1 MKKDRELIQ
10 DFQNGDEEA
19 FNELVRRYLDLVHGF
34 FQKIT
39 DDEME
44 AEDLAQ
50 NVFIKLF
57 KSLKRFRFESEFNT
71 YLYRVNANT
80 ANTYFKRNKWRNI
93 LHLDQTDEPSYVD
106 NQQDR
111 EWKKE
116 ELWNAISKLPKKQRL
131 VVMMR
136 ISEMLPFKDIGNILH
151 MSEGAAKV
159 NFHHGVK
166 RIKVLLGIVK

>member
-10 DFQNGDEEA
+10 KFQNGDEEA

-39 DDEME
+39 NDEME

-57 KSLKRFRFESEFNT
+57 KSLKKFRFESEFNT
-71 YLYRVNANT
+71 YLYRVNTNT

-93 LHLDQTDEPSYVD
+93 LHLDQADEPSYVD

-151 MSEGAAKV
+151 MSEGTAKV
-159 NFHHGVK
+159 NFHHGIK
-166 RIKVLLGIVK
+166 RIKVLLGIVE

>member
-10 DFQNGDEEA
+10 EFQNGDEEA

-57 KSLKRFRFESEFNT
+57 KSLKKFRFESEFNT

-93 LHLDQTDEPSYVD
+93 LHLTQTDEP
-106 NQQDR
+106 
-111 EWKKE
+111 
-116 ELWNAISKLPKKQRL
+116 
-131 VVMMR
+131 
-136 ISEMLPFKDIGNILH
+136 
-151 MSEGAAKV
+151 
-159 NFHHGVK
+159 
-166 RIKVLLGIVK
+166 

>member
-10 DFQNGDEEA
+10 EFQNGDEEA

-136 ISEMLPFKDIGNILH
+136 ISEMLPFKDIGNIIH
-151 MSEGAAKV
+151 MSEGTAKV
-159 NFHHGVK
+159 NFHHGIK

>member
-1 MKKDRELIQ
+1 MKKDQELIQ
-10 DFQNGDEEA
+10 DFQNGNEEA

-34 FQKIT
+34 FQKLT
-39 DDEME
+39 NDEME

-50 NVFIKLF
+50 TVFIKLF
-57 KSLKRFRFESEFNT
+57 KSLKKFRFESEFNT

-93 LHLDQTDEPSYVD
+93 LHLDQMVEPSFDD

-116 ELWNAISKLPKKQRL
+116 ELWNAISRLPKKQRS

-136 ISEMLPFKDIGNILH
+136 ISEMLPFKDIGNILD
-151 MSEGAAKV
+151 MSEGTAKV
-159 NFHHGVK
+159 NFHHGIK
-166 RIKVLLGIVK
+166 RIKLLLGIIE

>member
-10 DFQNGDEEA
+10 KFQNGDEEA

>member
-1 MKKDRELIQ
+1 MKKDQELVQ
-10 DFQNGDEEA
+10 DFQNGNEEA
-19 FNELVRRYLDLVHGF
+19 FNELVRRYLDMVHGF
-34 FQKIT
+34 FQKLT
-39 DDEME
+39 NDEME

-50 NVFIKLF
+50 TVFIKLF
-57 KSLKRFRFESEFNT
+57 KSLKKFRFESEYNT

-93 LHLDQTDEPSYVD
+93 LHLDQVVEPSFDD

-116 ELWNAISKLPKKQRL
+116 ELWNAISRLPKKQRS

-151 MSEGAAKV
+151 MSEGTAKV
-159 NFHHGVK
+159 NFHHGIK
-166 RIKVLLGIVK
+166 RIKVLLGIIE

>member
-1 MKKDRELIQ
+1 MKKDRELMQ

-34 FQKIT
+34 FQKLT
-39 DDEME
+39 NDEME

-50 NVFIKLF
+50 TVFIKLF
-57 KSLKRFRFESEFNT
+57 KSLKNFRFKSEFNT

-93 LHLDQTDEPSYVD
+93 LHLDQTVEPTYDD
-106 NQQDR
+106 NEQDR

-116 ELWNAISKLPKKQRL
+116 EIWNAISKLPKKQRS
-131 VVMMR
+131 VVMIR

-151 MSEGAAKV
+151 MSEGTAKV
-159 NFHHGVK
+159 NFHHGIK
-166 RIKVLLGIVK
+166 RIKTLLGIVE

>member
-10 DFQNGDEEA
+10 EFQNGDEEA

-57 KSLKRFRFESEFNT
+57 KSLKKFRFESEFNT
-71 YLYRVNANT
+71 YLYRVNTNT

-93 LHLDQTDEPSYVD
+93 LHLDQADEPSYVD

-151 MSEGAAKV
+151 MSEGTAKV
-159 NFHHGVK
+159 NFHHGIK
-166 RIKVLLGIVK
+166 RIKVLLGIVE

>member
-10 DFQNGDEEA
+10 EFQNGDEEA

-151 MSEGAAKV
+151 MSEGTAKV
-159 NFHHGVK
+159 NFHHGIK
-166 RIKVLLGIVK
+166 RIKVLLGIVE

>member
-1 MKKDRELIQ
+1 MKKDQELIQ
-10 DFQNGDEEA
+10 DFQNGNEEA

-34 FQKIT
+34 FQKLT
-39 DDEME
+39 NDELE

-50 NVFIKLF
+50 TVFIKLF
-57 KSLKRFRFESEFNT
+57 KSLKKFRFESEFNT

-93 LHLDQTDEPSYVD
+93 LHLDQMVEPSFDD

-116 ELWNAISKLPKKQRL
+116 ELWNAISRLPKKQRS

-151 MSEGAAKV
+151 MSEGTAKV
-159 NFHHGVK
+159 NFHHGIK
-166 RIKVLLGIVK
+166 RIKVLLGTIE

>member
-10 DFQNGDEEA
+10 KFQNGDEEA

-39 DDEME
+39 NDEME

-57 KSLKRFRFESEFNT
+57 KSLKKFRFESEFNT
-71 YLYRVNANT
+71 YLYRVNTNT

-93 LHLDQTDEPSYVD
+93 LHLDQADEPSYVD

-151 MSEGAAKV
+151 MSEGTAKV
-159 NFHHGVK
+159 NFHHGIK

>member
-1 MKKDRELIQ
+1 MKKDQELIQ
-10 DFQNGDEEA
+10 DFQNGNEEA

-34 FQKIT
+34 FQKLT
-39 DDEME
+39 NDEME

-50 NVFIKLF
+50 TVFIKLF
-57 KSLKRFRFESEFNT
+57 KSLKKFRFESEFNT

-93 LHLDQTDEPSYVD
+93 PHLDQMVEPSFDD

-116 ELWNAISKLPKKQRL
+116 ELWSAISRLPKKQRS

-151 MSEGAAKV
+151 MSEGTAKV
-159 NFHHGVK
+159 NFHHGIK
-166 RIKVLLGIVK
+166 RIKVLLGTIE

>member
-10 DFQNGDEEA
+10 EFQNGDEEA

-57 KSLKRFRFESEFNT
+57 KSLKKFRFESEFNT

-151 MSEGAAKV
+151 MSESTAKV